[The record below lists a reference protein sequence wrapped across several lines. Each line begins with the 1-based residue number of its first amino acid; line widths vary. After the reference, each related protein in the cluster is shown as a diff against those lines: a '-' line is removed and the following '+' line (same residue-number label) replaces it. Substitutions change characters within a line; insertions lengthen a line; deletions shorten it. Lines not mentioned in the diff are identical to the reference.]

1 MSEQAQDA
9 LWLRAGTAVSVIAA
23 ASLWFTLPHRVGAL
37 EEAAKSL
44 EAVARERDE
53 RLSAALATL
62 EAINQR
68 TKRIEDT
75 LDRGAK

>member
-9 LWLRAGTAVSVIAA
+9 LWLRAGTAVSVLAA
-23 ASLWFTLPHRVGAL
+23 ASLWFTLPHRVTAL
-37 EEAAKSL
+37 ERAA
-44 EAVARERDE
+44 EVHVDVDRERDE
-53 RLSAALATL
+53 KLAQALATL

>member
-1 MSEQAQDA
+1 MSAQAQDA
-9 LWLRAGTAVSVIAA
+9 LWMRAGTIVSVIAA

-37 EEAAKSL
+37 EESVKGH
-44 EAVARERDE
+44 EQVDRERDE
-53 RLSAALATL
+53 KLSAALATL

-75 LDRGAK
+75 LDRK